1 MLRCF
6 VWEEKEEMADM
17 YLVGRRESVYP
28 PAEDSFALADAVRKD
43 LGDGILEERPTTSGC
58 ARSRVVVEVGSGS
71 GYVLCSVV
79 RCSGSRHE
87 SSRSVDRSVY
97 VMGL

>member
-1 MLRCF
+1 
-6 VWEEKEEMADM
+6 MADM

-43 LGDGILEERPTTSGC
+43 LGDGILQSRPPIDRC
-58 ARSRVVVEVGSGS
+58 AHSRVVVEVGSGS

-79 RCSGSRHE
+79 RSDPEIGAHRADNMITM
-87 SSRSVDRSVY
+87 DRSVCFR
-97 VMGL
+97 